1 MTIYLLIPR
10 SNMFPT
16 MGQDFI
22 KGLSFAFEQNN
33 NEKPTFI
40 IESIGNGTD
49 EAIIQQVEKKLLED
63 AFDLALGFCGKEL
76 VNGLVQL
83 FDAYQKPFI
92 HTDLGANYC
101 EYYNTSDHVVHL
113 NLNLW
118 QSCYNAGKFAVE
130 KHGKRIALASS
141 FYDGGYQLIHG
152 FLNGILAAGGEIVYN
167 YVSQFEYTNEEFT
180 AFYDTLDQVKP
191 DAVMFAFSYKEGAAI
206 LNHEKAKETNSKFP
220 FYTNAIQVDKQTI
233 GHSNCNL
240 SNLFSVASWD
250 ETSENIL
257 QLKSMFETTTKK
269 EFNIVTLLAFKA
281 GELISNAITL
291 DRNTSI
297 VSQLQ
302 GKKIPLVT
310 GNISLNDSHEL
321 ISERVTLRQLISNND
336 SHEQKKI
343 ISFSNEAKNPYSQ
356 EELDIITGSGWKNP
370 YICT

>member
-22 KGLSFAFEQNN
+22 KGLSFAFEQYN

-130 KHGKRIALASS
+130 KHGKLRS
-141 FYDGGYQLIHG
+141 GTKR
-152 FLNGILAAGGEIVYN
+152 N
-167 YVSQFEYTNEEFT
+167 
-180 AFYDTLDQVKP
+180 
-191 DAVMFAFSYKEGAAI
+191 SY
-206 LNHEKAKETNSKFP
+206 
-220 FYTNAIQVDKQTI
+220 
-233 GHSNCNL
+233 
-240 SNLFSVASWD
+240 
-250 ETSENIL
+250 
-257 QLKSMFETTTKK
+257 
-269 EFNIVTLLAFKA
+269 
-281 GELISNAITL
+281 
-291 DRNTSI
+291 
-297 VSQLQ
+297 
-302 GKKIPLVT
+302 
-310 GNISLNDSHEL
+310 
-321 ISERVTLRQLISNND
+321 
-336 SHEQKKI
+336 
-343 ISFSNEAKNPYSQ
+343 
-356 EELDIITGSGWKNP
+356 
-370 YICT
+370 